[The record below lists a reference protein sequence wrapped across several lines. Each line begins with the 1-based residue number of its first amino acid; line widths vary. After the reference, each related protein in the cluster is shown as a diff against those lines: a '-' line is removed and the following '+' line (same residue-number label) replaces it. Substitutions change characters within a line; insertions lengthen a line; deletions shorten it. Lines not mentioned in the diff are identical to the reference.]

1 LDLKEAA
8 VLLTHQAAMAA
19 EYAFIIGVIA
29 LGIFCASVLY
39 KARVAE
45 QLRQTGEKNDKLQM
59 RYFNP
64 AQQVIVQR
72 PEEPNGEQAS
82 DQAARPLHRWRTQR

>member
-1 LDLKEAA
+1 MDLQEAV

-45 QLRQTGEKNDKLQM
+45 HLRQTGEKNDNLQM
-59 RYFNP
+59 RHFNP
-64 AQQVIVQR
+64 THQVVVQR
-72 PEEPNGEQAS
+72 PEEPDSEEV
-82 DQAARPLHRWRTQR
+82 AAPVRQPHRWRTQR

>member
-1 LDLKEAA
+1 MDLQEAV

-19 EYAFIIGVIA
+19 ENAFIIGVIA

-45 QLRQTGEKNDKLQM
+45 HLRQTGEKNDKLQM

-64 AQQVIVQR
+64 AQQVVVQR
-72 PEEPNGEQAS
+72 PDAPNS
-82 DQAARPLHRWRTQR
+82 DEVAAQAARPRHRWRTQR